1 MGQEAEVFS
10 NSPTLKVL
18 IQREIPRNTIK
29 LKKIKKKKLT
39 GTTKE
44 WDA

>member
-29 LKKIKKKKLT
+29 FKKFKKKKKLT
-39 GTTKE
+39 DTSKE
-44 WDA
+44 